1 MPKCPTA
8 QTRADAGYS
17 MTELVIVAALILLL
31 LGVSMPAL
39 YRIYLSHQTDTAAVM
54 VQSMVHR
61 ARISA
66 LKEKRAYRVV
76 LRDENDS
83 PPNTI
88 ELQRE
93 DSGSFVTVSGEVHA
107 VPGSV
112 RILGSLPTDSVDAV
126 TVNSRGQCNTG
137 SVYVTS
143 HGGKARGQVAIART
157 CFTEVL

>member
-1 MPKCPTA
+1 MHYRQAA
-8 QTRADAGYS
+8 QGRADAGYS
-17 MTELVIVAALILLL
+17 VTELVIVAALILLI
-31 LGVSMPAL
+31 LGVSLPAL
-39 YRIYLSHQTDTAAVM
+39 YRVYLGHQTDTAAVM
-54 VQSMVHR
+54 VQSMIHR

-88 ELQRE
+88 ELQR
-93 DSGSFVTVSGEVHA
+93 DNGGSFVTVSGEVHA

-112 RILGSLPTDSVDAV
+112 RILGSLPTDSLDVV

-137 SVYVTS
+137 SVFVTS
-143 HGGKARGQVAIART
+143 HGRAHGEVVIART
-157 CFTEVL
+157 CFTESL